1 MIVDSKCPTVS
12 KVTKTFQRLN
22 TPYCQAASI
31 EELAKQMNIPAKVL
45 TEAVDSYNNHLKE
58 GTLAQMNPPCTYQK
72 PYSLDKGP
80 FYAFPFEG
88 GMTATF
94 GGPLINTKAEVQ
106 NLEGR
111 SIRGLYAA
119 GNAAGGLF
127 FRNYIGGAQFG
138 GATVFGR
145 IAGREMAHRAQELAN
160 K

>member
-1 MIVDSKCPTVS
+1 MLILPTQG
-12 KVTKTFQRLN
+12 KDFLRR
-22 TPYCQAASI
+22 C
-31 EELAKQMNIPAKVL
+31 
-45 TEAVDSYNNHLKE
+45 
-58 GTLAQMNPPCTYQK
+58 CTYF
-72 PYSLDKGP
+72 GI
-80 FYAFPFEG
+80 G
-88 GMTATF
+88 GA
-94 GGPLINTKAEVQ
+94 LILELTAEVQ